1 MKKELKASTIVVA
14 TYKQS
19 HSTLV
24 MPDLIR
30 HPEALDSGF
39 RRNDGASENS
49 ETVNMLSTVSP
60 TVPLKGFA

>member
-1 MKKELKASTIVVA
+1 MKRELKACTIVAA

-19 HSTLV
+19 HSALV
-24 MPDLIR
+24 MPELIR

-39 RRNDGASENS
+39 RRNDGVSDNR

-60 TVPLKGFA
+60 TVPLKSFA